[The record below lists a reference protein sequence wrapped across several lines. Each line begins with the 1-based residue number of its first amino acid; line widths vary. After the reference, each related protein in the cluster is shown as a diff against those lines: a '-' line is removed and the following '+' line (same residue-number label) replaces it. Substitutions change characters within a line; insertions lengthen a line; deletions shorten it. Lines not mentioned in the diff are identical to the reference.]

1 MQGCLVVWK
10 SPNPSRT
17 LMRMAMPVRCLGAMP
32 LVAIMV
38 SSACRREATT
48 AVALIEE
55 APPLPAP
62 AASSRFSV
70 PLDYDFTAVLRTVE
84 RVVPRT
90 FGSMDSVRVAG
101 NDTRRHFAFQADR
114 GPFTAFADSN
124 HVHLQAT
131 LAYAVRGW
139 YKPFV
144 GPTIGAGC
152 GGDVNTRPRIVVELA
167 APLTLTEKWHLASH
181 VRIVRVEPASTL
193 PQDHCSVS
201 ILRRDIT
208 PHVVE
213 AARKGISDHLRD
225 IDRKVGEVDLTP
237 RVTQWWGMLARP
249 IRLTN
254 GVWLLLGPERLAMGR
269 VGGRGHIVR
278 VPVTL
283 AARPRIVTSV
293 DTPRVD
299 TIPLPPLGRDTVA
312 DGFHILMDGI
322 IDYPS
327 ASRVVTRALAGKSVT
342 EAGRTVTVDT
352 VIVRPAPKGRLIVV
366 VSFSGDA
373 RGMLHF
379 IGTPLID
386 VKRGEITVP
395 DLDYNL
401 DTDSQ
406 LINTYSWLRSDAL
419 RATLREKAHVPVGDA
434 LGRGKELLLK
444 GLNRQVGKVMTLSAT
459 VDSVAVKGLYVTR
472 SGLVVRGEASGKAG
486 VLVQQK

>member
-1 MQGCLVVWK
+1 MLRVRLPFASALV
-10 SPNPSRT
+10 
-17 LMRMAMPVRCLGAMP
+17 LAAFMLG
-32 LVAIMV
+32 
-38 SSACRREATT
+38 ACRREPVTG
-48 AVALIEE
+48 VALIEE

-84 RVVPRT
+84 RVVPRK
-90 FGSMDSVRVAG
+90 FGSLDSVRMVG
-101 NDTRRHFAFQADR
+101 NDSRRHFAFEADR
-114 GPFTAFADSN
+114 GPFAAFADSN

-139 YKPFV
+139 YKPIV

-152 GGDVNTRPRIVVELA
+152 GGEASSRPRIVVELA
-167 APLTLTEKWHLASH
+167 APLTLTPNWHLSSH
-181 VRIVRVEPASTL
+181 TRVVRVEPASAL

-208 PHVVE
+208 DRVVA
-213 AARKGISDHLRD
+213 AARKGISDHLKD

-237 RVTQWWGMLARP
+237 RVNQWWGMLSRP
-249 IRLTN
+249 IRLTD

-269 VGGRGHIVR
+269 VVGRGHTVT

-299 TIPLPPLGRDTVA
+299 TTALPPLGRDTVA
-312 DGFHILMDGI
+312 DGFHILMDGL
-322 IDYPS
+322 IDYAA
-327 ASRVVTRALAGKSVT
+327 ASHAVARAIDHKTVTQAGK
-342 EAGRTVTVDT
+342 TVTVDT
-352 VIVRPAPKGRLIVV
+352 AIVRPAPKGRLVLVV
-366 VSFSGDA
+366 LFSGDA
-373 RGMLHF
+373 SGQLHF
-379 IGTPLID
+379 IGTPVFD
-386 VKRGEITVP
+386 GKRGEITVP

-401 DTDSQ
+401 DTDNQ
-406 LINTYSWLRSDAL
+406 LINTYSWIRSDAL
-419 RATLREKAHVPVGDA
+419 RSAMREKAHVPVADA
-434 LGRGKELLLK
+434 LARGKELLLK

-472 SGLVVRGEASGKAG
+472 AGLVVRGEASGKAG
-486 VLVQQK
+486 VRVR